1 MTTHLQPIPATSQY
15 RIDVEKWFNYIG
27 KTCEGTHD
35 VKKIEDEVNMGQIEE
50 LIEMA
55 KDELSFAQL
64 YIDEKGWEQVAEE
77 QRDADAM
84 LAGMAD
90 TIYFTNPLPPPP
102 APEAEEKK

>member
-1 MTTHLQPIPATSQY
+1 M
-15 RIDVEKWFNYIG
+15 EKWFNYIG
-27 KTCEGTHD
+27 KTCEATHD

-55 KDELSFAQL
+55 KDELSFTKL

-84 LAGMAD
+84 IADMAD
-90 TIYFTNPLPPPP
+90 TIYFTNPSAAP
-102 APEAEEKK
+102 APEAVEEKK